1 MSFGL
6 CGFSGLL
13 LTQNVLMS
21 PGEKKKHLRNTSAC
35 EARDK
40 EKRASAL
47 ILEDVPANEKAC

>member
-40 EKRASAL
+40 EK
-47 ILEDVPANEKAC
+47 